1 MKRQGREL
9 ERRMPEIGHPHLV
22 IWGEKD
28 GWIPP
33 ADLAVM
39 APAMPDCRLVQIPG
53 VGHSMNVE
61 QPALYAGFFGA
72 WFGGL
77 PPGKA

>member
-1 MKRQGREL
+1 
-9 ERRMPEIGHPHLV
+9 MPEIGHPHLV

-33 ADLAVM
+33 ADLEVM
-39 APAMPDCRLVQIPG
+39 APAMPDRRLVQMRG

-77 PPGKA
+77 PPENA

>member
-1 MKRQGREL
+1 
-9 ERRMPEIGHPHLV
+9 MPEIGHPHLV

-39 APAMPDCRLVQIPG
+39 AAAMPDCRLVRVPG

-61 QPALYAGFFGA
+61 RPALYAGFFGA

-77 PPGKA
+77 PPENA